1 MKPTISLP
9 SRLSSTIAYLRDC
22 VRIDTRSLALFRI
35 MLGVLIIGDLLSRSR
50 NFWFYYTDD
59 GVVPQELAES
69 FTPDGAFSFF
79 YYTSDPTVI
88 AGLFILHGLVALQLI
103 VGYKTRF
110 ATILSFLF
118 VISLDHHN
126 PLVLSY
132 ADTLFRLLF
141 FWAIFLPLG
150 ERWSIDAVHRS
161 RSPRQGFVG
170 LASVFALSQMVV
182 MYTINGFNKM
192 GSDLWQSGE
201 AAVLVMGLD
210 EMTFLLGDFMRN
222 FELPLQVGGWLW
234 FHMLLASPLLILLRG
249 RKRLPLLVF
258 FMGGH
263 ASFALTVRIGAFA
276 YVALTGLLLFI
287 PAVFYADLSNV
298 RRWIGVAATPFNTIR
313 SHAIAAAQAVPN
325 LQLTHSRVQQI
336 RTITYKSTMVVI
348 LIALGISVAL
358 LLPEASVLVESDIDE
373 DYDPEDNIVES
384 AVGAQIHTVAE
395 RLNIDQPPW
404 SIFAGPGPRTTD
416 RYYVFPAKTADGQ
429 QLDIYNDRELSFERP
444 GQELQKQHGSYRE
457 RFYMNSI
464 RRAGS
469 VGEAP
474 DHLVSHL
481 CERAPEK
488 YGVELTHINIYE
500 ITEQVTRDTI
510 DDPENRSR
518 ESNLRSRHSCGDQEL
533 IHIGHPEF

>member
-1 MKPTISLP
+1 MRDRLP
-9 SRLSSTIAYLRDC
+9 LPNRVKAATAYLRRC
-22 VRIDTRSLALFRI
+22 VSIDTRSLALFRV
-35 MLGVLIIGDLLSRSR
+35 MLGVLIIGDLISRSR
-50 NFWFYYTDD
+50 NFSFYYTDD
-59 GVVPQELAES
+59 GVVPQGLAETY
-69 FTPDGAFSFF
+69 TPDGAFSFF
-79 YYTSDPTVI
+79 YYTSDPTII
-88 AGLFILHGLVALQLI
+88 AGLFVLHGLVALQLI
-103 VGYKTRF
+103 VGYKTRI

-150 ERWSIDAVHRS
+150 ERWSIDAVHRQ
-161 RSPRQGFVG
+161 RTPRAQFVG
-170 LASVFALSQMVV
+170 LASVFVLSQMVV

-263 ASFALTVRIGAFA
+263 ASFAITVRIGAFA

-287 PAVFYADLSNV
+287 PTVFYADLSRV
-298 RRWIGVAATPFNTIR
+298 TRWAGIPAAWAGTLSDRLTTVAQT
-313 SHAIAAAQAVPN
+313 VPN
-325 LQLTHSRVQQI
+325 PRLTHERIQQV
-336 RTITYKSTMVVI
+336 RTITYRSTMVVI
-348 LIALGISVAL
+348 FVAIAICLAL
-358 LLPEASVLVESDIDE
+358 LAPDVSMLFATDIDE
-373 DYDPEDNIVES
+373 DYDPNDRLTDS
-384 AVGAQIHTVAE
+384 AVGTQIHSVAE
-395 RLNIDQPPW
+395 RLNIDQPEW

-416 RYYVFPAKTADGQ
+416 RYYVFPAQTVDGE
-429 QLDIYNDRELSFERP
+429 QLDIYNDRELTFERP

-464 RRAGS
+464 RRAGTW
-469 VGEAP
+469 GQAP
-474 DHLVSHL
+474 NYLVAHL
-481 CERAPEK
+481 CERAPEEH
-488 YGVELTHINIYE
+488 GVELTHINIYE
-500 ITEQVTRDTI
+500 ISEQVTRETI
-510 DDPENRSR
+510 DDPANRDRASD
-518 ESNLRSRHSCGDQEL
+518 LRSRHSCGDQPLEY
-533 IHIGHPEF
+533 IGEPEF

>member
-1 MKPTISLP
+1 MRNRLPLPKRVKATTASL
-9 SRLSSTIAYLRDC
+9 RQC
-22 VRIDTRSLALFRI
+22 VSIDTRSLALFRI
-35 MLGVLIIGDLLSRSR
+35 MLGVLIIGDLISRSR
-50 NFWFYYTDD
+50 NFSFYYTED
-59 GVVPQELAES
+59 GTVPQSLAETY
-69 FTPDGAFSFF
+69 TPDGAFSFF
-79 YYTSDPTVI
+79 YYTSDPTII
-88 AGLFILHGLVALQLI
+88 AGLFVLHGLVALQLI

-150 ERWSIDAVHRS
+150 ERWSIDAVHRQ
-161 RSPRQGFVG
+161 RTPRTQFVG

-182 MYTINGFNKM
+182 MYSINGFNKM

-263 ASFALTVRIGAFA
+263 ASFAITVRIGAFA

-287 PAVFYADLSNV
+287 PTVFYADLS
-298 RRWIGVAATPFNTIR
+298 RATRWAGVPVTWAVKLRTRLTTF
-313 SHAIAAAQAVPN
+313 AQKIPN
-325 LQLTHSRVQQI
+325 PRLTHERIQQV
-336 RTITYKSTMVVI
+336 RTVTYRSTMVVI
-348 LIALGISVAL
+348 LIAIAICLAL
-358 LLPEASVLVESDIDE
+358 LAPEASMLFATDIDE
-373 DYDPEDNIVES
+373 DYDPNDRLTES
-384 AVGAQIHTVAE
+384 TVGTQIHSVAE
-395 RLNIDQPPW
+395 RLNIDQPEW

-416 RYYVFPAKTADGQ
+416 RYYVFPAQTADGE
-429 QLDIYNDRELSFERP
+429 QLDIYNDRELTFDRP

-464 RRAGS
+464 RRAGTW
-469 VGEAP
+469 GEAP
-474 DHLVSHL
+474 KHLVAHL
-481 CERAPEK
+481 CERAPEE

-500 ITEQVTRDTI
+500 ITEQVTRETI
-510 DDPENRSR
+510 DDPENRER
-518 ESNLRSRHSCGDQEL
+518 ESDLRSRHSCGDQPLEY
-533 IHIGHPEF
+533 IGEPGF

>member
-1 MKPTISLP
+1 MKADNPLPNRVTSAVSSL
-9 SRLSSTIAYLRDC
+9 RGC
-22 VRIDTRSLALFRI
+22 VSIDTRSLALFRI
-35 MLGVLIIGDLLSRSR
+35 ALGLLIIGDLISRSR

-69 FTPDGAFSFF
+69 YTPDGAFSFF

-88 AGLFILHGLVALQLI
+88 AGLFVLHGLVALQLI

-150 ERWSIDAVHRS
+150 ERWSVDAVHRTG
-161 RSPRQGFVG
+161 SPRQEFVG

-276 YVALTGLLLFI
+276 YVALTGLLLFV
-287 PAVFYADLSNV
+287 PTVFYADLSRV
-298 RRWIGVAATPFNTIR
+298 TRWTGLTTAPLRTLRNR
-313 SHAIAAAQAVPN
+313 AITSAQAVPN
-325 LQLTHSRVQQI
+325 PRLTHARVEQA
-336 RTITYKSTMVVI
+336 RKITYKSTMVVI
-348 LIALGISVAL
+348 LVAIAITLAL
-358 LLPEASVLVESDIDE
+358 LAPEAGMLFETDIDE

-384 AVGAQIHTVAE
+384 AVGAQIHSVAE
-395 RLNIDQPPW
+395 RLNIDQPEW

-416 RYYVFPAKTADGQ
+416 RYYVFPAETADGQ
-429 QLDIYNDRELSFERP
+429 QLDIYNDRELTFERP

-464 RRAGS
+464 RRAGT

-474 DHLVSHL
+474 DHLVADL
-481 CERAPEK
+481 CERAPEEH
-488 YGVELTHINIYE
+488 GVELTHINIYE
-500 ITEQVTRDTI
+500 ITEQVTRETI
-510 DDPENRSR
+510 ADPENRDR
-518 ESNLRSRHSCGDQEL
+518 ESDLRSRHSCGDQEPK
-533 IHIGHPEF
+533 HIGFPEF